1 MSKNVAQS
9 HRLTLSSS
17 KKFNRV
23 QNNNDFILFISL
35 TQNGRSQVNAGKS
48 ITRNTEF
55 SVAVGTLLL
64 LHVQQLQ

>member
-9 HRLTLSSS
+9 ERLTLSSS